1 MGRWA
6 QAQRRGTVS
15 PGETVGGALGAPD
28 IGLFEI
34 LGKTG
39 DVTYWWLGGAAPPGA
54 DGLWV
59 QCERVLSGDWEL
71 YDAAALMALWI
82 SGQTVFNNDTAANWY
97 TRCSWSLLSVQVS
110 PWSETILVEAT

>member
-15 PGETVGGALGAPD
+15 PGETVRGLGAPD
-28 IGLFEI
+28 FGFFQI
-34 LGKTG
+34 LDKTSE
-39 DVTYWWLGGAAPPGA
+39 DVVYKWLGGAAPPGA

-71 YDAAALMALWI
+71 FDGAALMATWI
-82 SGQTVFNNDTAANWY
+82 AGNLMFDNTAALNWY
-97 TRCSWSLLSVQVS
+97 SRCSWSLLGVQVS
-110 PWSETILVEAT
+110 PWSETVLVEAT